1 LQLSGLFW
9 FEAIKGSVKM
19 LSKTLGRVLV
29 EVEVTGMGSG
39 EEEAL
44 WKVGE
49 LSRALPFCVL
59 VQQ

>member
-1 LQLSGLFW
+1 
-9 FEAIKGSVKM
+9 M

-44 WKVGE
+44 RKVGVS
-49 LSRALPFCVL
+49 SRALPVCVF